1 MRIHSKH
8 FSFFLCTHIYI
19 YLFTSTKKQAGLHEN
34 LWGSYYLVLSEICFP
49 KLYRY
54 VCISIG
60 VSRISSCSQKFYTTW
75 FSNADLYLELL
86 SISISFYPLQVNFLR
101 TWKNRYRKC
110 IYLLHHEAILQ
121 VSYKNLC
128 STKVEKKIQLMQR
141 LQIQLPLC
149 VLFQWVQ

>member
-1 MRIHSKH
+1 MY
-8 FSFFLCTHIYI
+8 TYI
-19 YLFTSTKKQAGLHEN
+19 CLFTSTTKASWPPWKPLRELG
-34 LWGSYYLVLSEICFP
+34 YLVLSEICFP

-54 VCISIG
+54 VCIIG
-60 VSRISSCSQKFYTTW
+60 VSKISSCSQKFYTTW